1 MLKKRKVLKM
11 QISMN
16 YDMFI
21 EKEMDN
27 VDMVKNLSQAKKD
40 NQYIIKEIK
49 TNDSEL
55 ENFLFTLGCYK
66 GEVVTLISK
75 LAGNFVINIKDARY
89 SIDEDLAKAIIL
101 E

>member
-1 MLKKRKVLKM
+1 M